1 VDPGPAG
8 LTPSAIPPELPRPE
22 RLAAILERDGGECV
36 WCRRPLA
43 PRQRDLTFEH
53 VVPRLKGGPAWAE
66 NEVPACR
73 PCNRRRG
80 HLAPSAYLADCEAR
94 GLSPNRDAIVASL
107 GRLAEAIALRGGQ
120 RRARPYL
127 ERELRRLG

>member
-1 VDPGPAG
+1 M
-8 LTPSAIPPELPRPE
+8 IPPDLPRPE

-36 WCRRPLA
+36 WCRRRLEPG
-43 PRQRDLTFEH
+43 QRDLTFEH

-73 PCNRRRG
+73 ACNRRRG
-80 HLAPSAYLADCEAR
+80 HPAPSAYLADCAAR
-94 GLSPNRDAIVASL
+94 GLSPNREAIRASLQRLADAIAV
-107 GRLAEAIALRGGQ
+107 RGGQ

-127 ERELRRLG
+127 ERELRRLGG